1 MTKYVSII
9 GNGESRRG
17 FDISPLKSF
26 STVVGCN
33 AIYRDFVTEYLVCAD
48 KHMCQQAVNAVG
60 KGTTIYTRD
69 NWAGQ
74 FANWP
79 NVKEFPKL
87 PYAGDK
93 RQDEPFH
100 WGTGQFA
107 GLVALSFKP
116 KAIFLVGM
124 DLYGLGKE
132 RKPENVNNIYKGS
145 KGYTYIKRPV
155 DPSYWIY
162 QFNKLFEHS
171 ECRWIVVNEEGWKM
185 PEEWKA
191 NKNVFQDTYEGLA
204 KWVNKQLTK

>member
-17 FDISPLKSF
+17 FDISPLKLF
-26 STVVGCN
+26 STVIGCN

-48 KHMCQQAVNAVG
+48 KHMCQQAINAVG

-69 NWAGQ
+69 NWASQ

-100 WGTGQFA
+100 WGTGPYA
-107 GLVALSFKP
+107 GVLGLTFKP

-124 DLYGLGKE
+124 DLWGIGDHKG
-132 RKPENVNNIYKGS
+132 PNGVNNIYKGS
-145 KGYTYIKRPV
+145 TGYTYIKRPV

-171 ECRWIVVNEEGWKM
+171 DCRWIVVNEEGWKM

-191 NKNVFQDTYEGLA
+191 NKNVFQDTYQGLA
-204 KWVNKQLTK
+204 KFVNKQLTK

>member
-17 FDISPLKSF
+17 VDISPLKSF

-100 WGTGQFA
+100 WGTGPYA
-107 GLVALSFKP
+107 GVLGLTFKP
-116 KAIFLVGM
+116 KAIFMLGF
-124 DLYGLGKE
+124 DLHPLEKGKI
-132 RKPENVNNIYKGS
+132 NNLCTGS
-145 KGYTYIKRPV
+145 EGYTYIKRPV

-171 ECRWIVVNEEGWKM
+171 ECRWIIVNEEDWKM

-191 NKNVFQDTYEGLA
+191 NKNVFQDTYQGLA
-204 KWVNKQLTK
+204 KWINTQLTKD